1 MWNIFKRP
9 INPESLESWVKML
22 DDLAK
27 VALVTIPVLL
37 YGSNSVL
44 FKVINALLLVAISY
58 AILFISN
65 QLRQHKSQ
73 LIQEK

>member
-44 FKVINALLLVAISY
+44 FKTTNTLLLLIFVY
-58 AILFISN
+58 LMLFTSN
-65 QLRQHKSQ
+65 QLRKYKVK